1 MLTFRDLSPNDQD
14 RVLPM
19 VMDFYQSD
27 AVDHLVDRAVMERA
41 FLDAVDPAEDLLHGL
56 LIQYGGEDAGYLYLT
71 KCYSAE
77 VGGRCVF
84 IEELYLNPPF
94 RGRGLGEQIL
104 SWIEESWPGAR
115 RFRLEVT
122 QVNQRATH
130 LYQKMGYQ
138 FLRYNQMVLDK
149 AESR

>member
-1 MLTFRDLSPNDQD
+1 
-14 RVLPM
+14 
-19 VMDFYQSD
+19 
-27 AVDHLVDRAVMERA
+27 MERA

-84 IEELYLNPPF
+84 IEELYLKPPF